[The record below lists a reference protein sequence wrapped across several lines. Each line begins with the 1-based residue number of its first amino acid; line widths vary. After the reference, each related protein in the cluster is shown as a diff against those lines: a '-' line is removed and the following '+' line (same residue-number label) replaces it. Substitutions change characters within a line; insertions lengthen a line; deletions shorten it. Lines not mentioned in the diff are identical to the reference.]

1 MKRIILLVVGAVGV
15 IAVVSIQIASARSS
29 SSAPPAAAATTA
41 QQQPLSADALAQAT
55 RTPASAVAAKRT
67 RQTAAAAPADPSKE
81 VNFLSVCRYSH
92 RGKDDP
98 IVFPDQPGQSHSHDF
113 FANDTT
119 AANST
124 LGSLRA
130 GTTSCRRSGDTAG
143 YWVPTLYL
151 DGQPVTPV
159 SVNAYYRTGGK
170 DVASIQAPPA
180 GLKIVAGNAKAAG
193 PQDPR
198 ITSFL
203 CADTKTNSATS
214 VPTCPD
220 AGAHS
225 LHMRVRFPDCWNGV
239 DLDSA
244 DHKSHVAYSVR
255 GACPEG
261 YPVPIPQLTLNVR
274 YPIAGGAGVTLASGP
289 FYTAHADFFNAWDQ
303 TQLQS
308 LVQKCINASVHC
320 GARGTGE

>member
-1 MKRIILLVVGAVGV
+1 M
-15 IAVVSIQIASARSS
+15 
-29 SSAPPAAAATTA
+29 
-41 QQQPLSADALAQAT
+41 
-55 RTPASAVAAKRT
+55 
-67 RQTAAAAPADPSKE
+67 
-81 VNFLSVCRYSH
+81 NFLSVCSYSH
-92 RGKDDP
+92 RGPDDP
-98 IVFPDQPGQSHSHDF
+98 IVFPNQPGQSHSHDF

-124 LGSLRA
+124 LGSLRG
-130 GTTSCRRSGDTAG
+130 GTTSCRRSADTAG

-170 DVASIQAPPA
+170 NAASIQPPPA
-180 GLKIVAGNAKAAG
+180 GLKIVAGNAKATG

-203 CADTKTNSATS
+203 CADIPSTNSATA

-220 AGAHS
+220 AGMHS
-225 LHMRVRFPDCWNGV
+225 LHMRVRFPDCWNGK

-244 DHKSHVAYSVR
+244 DHKSHMAYSVR
-255 GACPEG
+255 GVCPPG
-261 YPVPIPQLTLNVR
+261 YPVPVPQLTLNVR
-274 YPIAGGAGVTLASGP
+274 YPIAGGTGVTLASGP

-303 TQLQS
+303 LQLES
-308 LVQKCINASVHC
+308 LVHNCINASIHC
-320 GARGTGE
+320 GAKGTGQ